1 MPIDMGLV
9 TKSITLDGSPCLFE
23 LQEHLFGILL
33 SISWAM
39 HWVVD
44 DEVSSAELVDDLR
57 IAVAPVLSEVF
68 LDNLQVLC
76 LLLSGH
82 LAADCFCW

>member
-1 MPIDMGLV
+1 MGLV
-9 TKSITLDGSPCLFE
+9 TKSTTLYGSTCLFE
-23 LQEHLFGILL
+23 LREHLFGILL

-44 DEVSSAELVDDLR
+44 DEVISAELVDDLR
-57 IAVAPVLSEVF
+57 IAFAPVLSEVL

-76 LLLSGH
+76 LFLSGH
-82 LAADCFCW
+82 RAADCCCW